1 MLILHYKHL
10 SPLPHNRCALHEAQ
24 SEAAHMLLE
33 EVVQALHLPPSLIAK
48 TEKGRP
54 YFKALPTIDFS
65 LAHTDGFAVCAL
77 QKCDNG
83 TPPRVGVDAEAKT
96 QYSDAKIKQFSLR
109 FFGKHEQDYIEHA
122 ADRQAAFTE
131 VFVRKEAYAKYCGDG
146 LGAHLS
152 KTDTM
157 APQFEQSNDVRFYS
171 YLQKNIFISLC
182 LSQECNEKPT
192 FL

>member
-10 SPLPHNRCALHEAQ
+10 PPLQHSRCTLHEAQ
-24 SEAAHMLLE
+24 HEAAHALLRE
-33 EVVQALHLPPSLIAK
+33 AAHALSLPLAPIVK

-54 YFKALPTIDFS
+54 YFKDLPTVDFS
-65 LAHTDGFAVCAL
+65 LAHTAEFAICAL
-77 QKCDNG
+77 QKCENG
-83 TPPRVGVDAEAKT
+83 TRPRVGVDAEAKT
-96 QYSDAKIKQFSLR
+96 QYSDTKIKQFSLR

-122 ADRQAAFTE
+122 TDRQVAFTE

-157 APQFEQSNDVRFYS
+157 APQFEKSKGVHFCS

-182 LSQECNEKPT
+182 LSQECNEEPT

>member
-1 MLILHYKHL
+1 MHK
-10 SPLPHNRCALHEAQ
+10 AQ
-24 SEAAHMLLE
+24 SEAAHALLFE
-33 EVVQALHLPPSLIAK
+33 IVQALNLPHSPIVTA
-48 TEKGRP
+48 EKGRP
-54 YFKALPTIDFS
+54 YFKDLPTVDFS
-65 LAHTDGFAVCAL
+65 LAHTDGFAICAL
-77 QKCDNG
+77 QSCNNG
-83 TPPRVGVDAEAKT
+83 TRPRVGVDAEKKT
-96 QYSDAKIKQFSLR
+96 HYSDAKIKSFSLR

-157 APQFEQSNDVRFYS
+157 APQFEKSKGVRFFS
-171 YLQKNIFISLC
+171 CLEKNIFVSLC
-182 LSQECNEKPT
+182 LSRECDDGPA

>member
-1 MLILHYKHL
+1 MLILHCK
-10 SPLPHNRCALHEAQ
+10 
-24 SEAAHMLLE
+24 
-33 EVVQALHLPPSLIAK
+33 HLPPLQQSRGTRHTAQSKAAHTLLQETAQALSLPPSPIIK

-54 YFKALPTIDFS
+54 YFKDLPTVDFS
-65 LAHTDGFAVCAL
+65 LAHTAEFAICAL
-77 QKCDNG
+77 QKCENG
-83 TPPRVGVDAEAKT
+83 TRPRVGVDAESIT
-96 QYSDAKIKQFSLR
+96 QYSDTKIKRFSLR
-109 FFGKHEQDYIEHA
+109 FFGKYEQDYIAHA
-122 ADRQAAFTE
+122 ADCQTAFTE

-157 APQFEQSNDVRFYS
+157 APQFEESENVRFFS

-182 LSQECNEKPT
+182 LSRECDEEPA